1 MAAGARG
8 DARAELTASIDDVF
22 AAAERLLQWGGR
34 FCLVYRPDRL
44 AALFAAATA
53 HGLEPKRLRLVQHT
67 AQSAPALA
75 LLECRRGGNPG
86 LSVEPLLLLR
96 LDGGES
102 PDVRR
107 AYFRDKE

>member
-44 AALFAAATA
+44 AALFAAAAA

-86 LSVEPLLLLR
+86 LSVEPLLLR